1 MNFRIDRQSGEAVYR
16 QLEHLIVSFIKEG
29 VYREGMKIP
38 SEVALAKKLGIS
50 RMTVNK
56 ALTALARRGF
66 LTRSPGRGSIVT
78 PRKLHQGFFRVTSF
92 NRTMA
97 EMGMT
102 PETRVLETGV
112 KPADKA
118 VAEALSINE
127 DSQVVLVR
135 RLRIADGIPL
145 MLETRYLNHAYC
157 HPILHED
164 LSIGSIHDIL
174 INKFNLPLTRVRQSL
189 EVRKAGKKEAA
200 LLEIRERDCCFY
212 MVRTTFTDDIPMT
225 WVQYLYRS
233 DRYRFAAEFNPMEE
247 FNGG

>member
-1 MNFRIDRQSGEAVYR
+1 MNFRIDRGSGEAAYR
-16 QLEHLIVSFIKEG
+16 QLEHLIVSSIKEG

-38 SEVALAKKLGIS
+38 SEVALAEKLGIS

-56 ALTALARRGF
+56 ALTSLARRGF

-102 PETRVLETGV
+102 PETRVLEAGIQ
-112 KPADKA
+112 PAGKA

-127 DSQVVLVR
+127 GDSVVLVR

-145 MLETRYLNHAYC
+145 MLETRYLNHMLKVCFQIFTARISILLGF
-157 HPILHED
+157 PLNAKPLILHD
-164 LSIGSIHDIL
+164 LTIFLKSSIS
-174 INKFNLPLTRVRQSL
+174 NLNFKSEYPSTRSS
-189 EVRKAGKKEAA
+189 
-200 LLEIRERDCCFY
+200 Y
-212 MVRTTFTDDIPMT
+212 MVMYSAFLATSSKTFSSTYIMFCCSKFT
-225 WVQYLYRS
+225 I
-233 DRYRFAAEFNPMEE
+233 A
-247 FNGG
+247 